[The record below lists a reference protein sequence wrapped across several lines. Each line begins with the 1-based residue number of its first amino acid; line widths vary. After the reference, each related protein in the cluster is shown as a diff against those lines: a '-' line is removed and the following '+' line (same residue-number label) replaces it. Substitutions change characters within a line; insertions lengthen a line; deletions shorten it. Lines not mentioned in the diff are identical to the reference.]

1 MTTPVKRAH
10 WVLAIV
16 VLSLCVCVPVWSQST
31 YALRGTVVTPTEV
44 VDGGVV
50 LVSGKNIQAVG
61 KDVALPAGVKV
72 VDTEAF
78 IYPGLIDL
86 HDHITW
92 NFLPRWKP
100 AQKFNN
106 RYEWQQIPE
115 YGIALN
121 TPHGQIFDEGFACD
135 ANQYAEVKAI
145 VGGATSVV
153 GSLSNNKC
161 IEGLARDLDFYS
173 GLYPPGTPEKL
184 RNEVFPLELSTADV
198 VSIEKALDD
207 GQLTALLVHLAEGKP
222 NDAASTREFRMLKAR
237 GLLRPGV
244 SIIHGTALHTAEF
257 QEMAKDGVG
266 LIWSP
271 RSNLELYGDTT
282 DVRAAKA
289 AGVKIALAP
298 DWSPSGSD
306 GVLQELKYATTW
318 NAGQNPKIF
327 TDAELVQMVTLI
339 PAQLAKLDDKIGSL
353 QAGYYADLLVV
364 RSAEKDA
371 YRALLHASPADV
383 RLVTVGGSPVYGDDE
398 LMQKL
403 APHGQLQTLQVCDV
417 AKSLDFETEVTAQGV
432 APTAWKQTMDDLTHE
447 LTRWDLPP
455 PILTPCPN

>member
-1 MTTPVKRAH
+1 MIAPARHV
-10 WVLAIV
+10 WVAVVFLAAI
-16 VLSLCVCVPVWSQST
+16 LICLPCWGQRQGF
-31 YALRGTVVTPTEV
+31 ALRGTVVTPTEV
-44 VDGGVV
+44 IESGIV
-50 LVSGKNIQAVG
+50 LVAGEKIQAIG
-61 KDVALPAGVKV
+61 KDLQLPAGVKLIE
-72 VDTEAF
+72 TGSF

-100 AQKFNN
+100 GQKFAN

-115 YGIALN
+115 YGVALN
-121 TPHGQIFDEGFACD
+121 TPHAQIFAEGFACD
-135 ANQYAEVKAI
+135 SNQYAEVKAI

-198 VSIEKALDD
+198 LNIEKALDD

-222 NDAASTREFRMLKAR
+222 EDAASNREFRMLKAR

-244 SIIHGTALHTAEF
+244 SIIHGTALHAADF
-257 QEMAKDGVG
+257 QEMAKNGVG

-306 GVLQELKYATTW
+306 GVLQELKYAASW
-318 NAGQNPKIF
+318 NAGQSPRIF
-327 TDAELVQMVTLI
+327 SDSELMQMVTLL
-339 PAQLAKLDDKIGSL
+339 PAQLAKLEDKIGSL
-353 QAGYYADLLVV
+353 SAGHYADLLVL
-364 RSAEKDA
+364 RSTERDP
-371 YRALLHASPADV
+371 YRALLHSSPAEV

-398 LMQKL
+398 FMRALV
-403 APHGQLQTLQVCDV
+403 PPSQLQPLKVCG
-417 AKSLDFETEVTAQGV
+417 AEKLLDFETELETQGS
-432 APTAWKQTMDDLTHE
+432 APQPWDKTMEALTRE
-447 LTRWDLPP
+447 LNRWDLTPP
-455 PILTPCPN
+455 QLTPCPN

>member
-1 MTTPVKRAH
+1 MTRSVPRHVCVCLIFAAL
-10 WVLAIV
+10 V
-16 VLSLCVCVPVWSQST
+16 VCVPGWSQQT
-31 YALRGTVVTPTEV
+31 YALRGTLVTPTEV
-44 VDGGVV
+44 IEGGVI
-50 LVSGKNIQAVG
+50 LVNDEHIRAIG
-61 KDVALPAGVKV
+61 KDVAVPPGVRV
-72 VDTEAF
+72 IDTDGF

-161 IEGLARDLDFYS
+161 IAGMARDLDFYS
-173 GLYPPGTPEKL
+173 GFYPPGTPEKL
-184 RNEVFPLELSTADV
+184 RNEVFPLELSTSEI
-198 VSIEKALDD
+198 VSIEKTIDN
-207 GQLTALLVHLAEGKP
+207 GQVLALLVHLAEGRP
-222 NDAASTREFRMLKAR
+222 NDAASNREFRMLKAR

-244 SIIHGTALHTAEF
+244 SIIHGTALHAADF
-257 QEMAKDGVG
+257 QEMAKNGVG
-266 LIWSP
+266 LVWSP

-289 AGVKIALAP
+289 AGVRIALAP

-306 GVLQELKYATTW
+306 GVLQELKYAATW
-318 NAGQNPKIF
+318 NAGQYPRIF
-327 TDAELVQMVTLI
+327 TDTELVQMVTTV
-339 PAQLAKLDDKIGSL
+339 PAILARLDYNIGSL
-353 QAGYYADLLVV
+353 EPGHFADLLVV
-364 RSAEKDA
+364 RSSEKNA
-371 YRALLHASPADV
+371 YHALLHASPADV
-383 RLVTVGGSPVYGDDE
+383 RLVTVGGSPLYGDDD
-398 LMQKL
+398 LMRAL
-403 APHGQLQTLQVCDV
+403 APSAQLQALQVCGV
-417 AKSLDFETEVTAQGV
+417 AKSLDFETETTAQGA
-432 APTAWKQTMDDLTHE
+432 APKTWKQIIDELTRE
-447 LTRWDLPP
+447 LTRWSLTPP
-455 PILTPCPN
+455 QLTPCPN